1 MRHRKDIEGLRAISV
16 IPVVLYHFGIGFP
29 GGFVG
34 VDVFFVISG
43 YLITSNILLQLGAG
57 TFSILE
63 FYERRIRR
71 IVPALAFMLIGVLL
85 AGWFLYLPEEFA
97 SLGAQTVA
105 VATFTANFKFMMQGG
120 YWDPHAESIVL
131 LHAWS
136 LAVEE
141 QFYIIIPVLL
151 FLIHKYCRRLLTPC
165 LVGLAILSFSACVVC
180 SSHQSRFAFY
190 MLPTRAWEIL
200 CGSLL
205 GVIGTPMKPAA
216 SLISRRFVNDF
227 CGLAGLLIIIVSYWI
242 INASMLF
249 PGWIPLLPV
258 SGAALVM
265 FANREMQSLS
275 GAILALPPLQI
286 VGRLSYSLYLWH
298 WPVIVFFRSYR
309 SPAGLSDSDV
319 VAMLFLSLLLASFSW
334 ACIEQPFRRV
344 NHLRQ
349 RRHAILVGAVVLSAF
364 IGCGLGVK
372 AMNGVPGRFT
382 GTVRAMIDSP
392 GRGAMNHYDA
402 THVLED
408 GGIKFN
414 CTSSRFPQM
423 VILGDSHGMMFA
435 PVLRDLADERNTP
448 IAFLTQ
454 DGTSGL
460 FAGDDR
466 NVIAWKSTYEEKV
479 ARDNLVREHLELWRP
494 HTIMVFG
501 RWEAGIGSQLADGM
515 LSQKTALKSH
525 EESLRWLST
534 KCKNLVVVLQPPIL
548 YEGGGVLAKRW
559 LFNALKRAKGNMP
572 ILGEPLARRE
582 RRLLSEEWFRL
593 LSIDNLTIVDSSRIY
608 LRNDH
613 ILYHDGGALRYY
625 DGDHLNELGAER
637 SRSLFATV
645 FQEL

>member
-1 MRHRKDIEGLRAISV
+1 M

-43 YLITSNILLQLGAG
+43 YLITSNILRQLGAG

-71 IVPALAFMLIGVLL
+71 IVPALTFMLIGVLL

-120 YWDPHAESIVL
+120 YWDPHADSIVL

-141 QFYIIIPVLL
+141 QFYILIPVLM

-165 LVGLAILSFSACVVC
+165 LVGLAIFSFSACVVC
-180 SSHQSRFAFY
+180 SSQQSRFAFY

-205 GVIGTPMKPAA
+205 GVINTSTRPAA
-216 SLISRRFVNDF
+216 SLINRRLFNDL
-227 CGLAGLLIIIVSYWI
+227 CGLAGLLMILVSYWI
-242 INASMLF
+242 INATMLF
-249 PGWIPLLPV
+249 PGWIPILPV
-258 SGAALVM
+258 SGAAFVM
-265 FANREMQSLS
+265 FSNREMTSLS
-275 GAILALPPLQI
+275 GTILALPPFQI

-309 SPAGLSDSDV
+309 SPARLSDSDV
-319 VAMLFLSLLLASFSW
+319 MTMLFLSLLLASVSW
-334 ACIEQPFRRV
+334 VCIEQPFRRI
-344 NHLRQ
+344 NHPGR
-349 RRHAILVGAVVLSAF
+349 RRHAILIGAAVLSAF

-392 GRGAMNHYDA
+392 GRGAMNDYDA
-402 THVLED
+402 THVLHD

-414 CTSSRFPQM
+414 CSSSTFPKV

-435 PVLRDLADERNTP
+435 PVLRDVANENNTP
-448 IAFLTQ
+448 IAFFTQ

-466 NVIAWKSTYEEKV
+466 SITAWKSTYEEKV
-479 ARDNLVREHLELWRP
+479 VRDNLVKEHLVLWNP
-494 HTIMVFG
+494 HTILVFG
-501 RWEAGIGSQLADGM
+501 RWEAGIGSQLAGGM
-515 LSQKTALKSH
+515 FSQKMALKSH

-534 KCKNLVVVLQPPIL
+534 KCTHLVVVLQPPIL
-548 YEGGGVLAKRW
+548 YQGGGVVAKRW

-572 ILGEPLARRE
+572 ILGEPLAPRQ

-593 LSIDNLTIVDSSRIY
+593 LTIENLTIVDTSRVY
-608 LRNDH
+608 FRGDD
-613 ILYHDGGALRYY
+613 ILYHDGGILRYY
-625 DGDHLNELGAER
+625 DGDHLNEMGAER

-645 FQEL
+645 FQKL